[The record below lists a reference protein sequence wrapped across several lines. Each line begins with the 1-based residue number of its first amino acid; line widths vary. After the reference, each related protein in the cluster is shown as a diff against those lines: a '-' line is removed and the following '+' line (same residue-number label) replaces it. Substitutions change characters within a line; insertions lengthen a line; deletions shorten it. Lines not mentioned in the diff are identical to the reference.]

1 MDIEDVADRRFA
13 YLVAHLVGY
22 ALGLRS
28 IDIMARDRGTR
39 TVAKGR
45 QLAMYLAHVSLGWSI
60 ARVANAFER
69 DRSTVAH
76 ACQIVEHKR
85 DEPAFDQWMSEM
97 EDSLLRVVPLARKA
111 A

>member
-1 MDIEDVADRRFA
+1 MKTENVADRRFA
-13 YLVAHLVGY
+13 YLVAHLIGY

-28 IDIMARDRGTR
+28 IDIMAPDRGTK

-60 ARVANAFER
+60 ARVAAAFER

-85 DEPAFDQWMSEM
+85 DDDAFDLWMNEM
-97 EDSLLRVVPLARKA
+97 EESLLRVVPLARSA